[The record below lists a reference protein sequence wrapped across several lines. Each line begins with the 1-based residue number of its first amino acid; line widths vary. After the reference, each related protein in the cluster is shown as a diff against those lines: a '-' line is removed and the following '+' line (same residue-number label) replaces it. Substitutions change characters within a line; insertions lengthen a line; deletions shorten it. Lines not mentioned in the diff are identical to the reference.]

1 MGIVNVTPDSFSD
14 GGRHLEP
21 GAAISH
27 GKRLAESG
35 ADLVDVGGESA
46 RPGSEGVSAREE
58 LRRVI
63 PVVEGLAAAG
73 VAVSIDTAKPEVA
86 AEAIAAGALVV
97 NDITALATP
106 GMAKICAETGVGVV
120 LMHMQ
125 GVPRTMQLAPS
136 YADVVG
142 EVRDFLIERAGFGVE
157 AGIVAGSI
165 CIDPGIGFGKTLEH
179 NLTLLAHLQ
188 DLVETGY
195 PVLIGASRKSF
206 LGSLLGGAPPADRD
220 GATDAVTALAIV
232 SGVAVV
238 RVHDAARARSTALV
252 LDAIVRANRQDQ
264 SAK

>member
-27 GKRLAESG
+27 GLRLAETG

-46 RPGSEGVSAREE
+46 RPGSEGVSARQE
-58 LRRVI
+58 LSRVI

-73 VAVSIDTAKPEVA
+73 VSVSIDTSKPEVA
-86 AEAIAAGALVV
+86 AEAIAAGAVVV
-97 NDITALATP
+97 NDITALASP
-106 GMAKICAETGVGVV
+106 GMAEVCAEAGVGVV

-125 GVPRTMQLAPS
+125 GTPRTMQVAPT
-136 YADVVG
+136 YHDVVA
-142 EVRDFLIERAGFGVE
+142 EVRDFLIERAAMAVA
-157 AGIVAGSI
+157 AGIPSTAI

-179 NLTLLAHLQ
+179 NLTLLARLS

-195 PVLIGASRKSF
+195 PALIGASRKSL
-206 LGSLLGGAPPADRD
+206 LGSLLGGTPPADRD
-220 GATDAVTALAIV
+220 EATDATTALAIV

-238 RVHDAARARSTALV
+238 RVHDAARARRTALV
-252 LDAIVRANRQDQ
+252 LDAIVRANRPGQLL
-264 SAK
+264 K